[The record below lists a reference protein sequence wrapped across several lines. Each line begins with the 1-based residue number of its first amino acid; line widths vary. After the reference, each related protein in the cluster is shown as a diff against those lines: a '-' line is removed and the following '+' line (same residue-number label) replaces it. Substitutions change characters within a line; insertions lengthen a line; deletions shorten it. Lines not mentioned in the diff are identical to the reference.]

1 MHLTETE
8 LREIIKRCLK
18 GDIDPD
24 RPASEQEIC
33 LYSKSRDPRTGK
45 RRLLGRH
52 HDREEAL
59 GQERLIQARK
69 HGG

>member
-1 MHLTETE
+1 MHLTESE
-8 LREIIKRCLK
+8 LREVIKRCLK

-24 RPASEQEIC
+24 RPLSDQIVC
-33 LYSKSRDPRTGK
+33 LYTARRDPKTGR

-52 HDREEAL
+52 HYREEAL

-69 HGG
+69 HG

>member
-1 MHLTETE
+1 MHLTESE

-24 RPASEQEIC
+24 RPLSDQVVC
-33 LYSKSRDPRTGK
+33 LYTKKKHGGM

-52 HDREEAL
+52 PDKKSAY
-59 GQERLIQARK
+59 GQERLIQMRK
-69 HGG
+69 RGG

>member
-1 MHLTETE
+1 MHLTESE
-8 LREIIKRCLK
+8 LREVIRRCLK
-18 GDIDPD
+18 RDIDPN
-24 RPASEQEIC
+24 RPLSDQIVC
-33 LYSKSRDPRTGK
+33 LYTAHKDPKSGK

-59 GQERLIQARK
+59 SQERLIQARK

>member
-24 RPASEQEIC
+24 RPTSEQEIC
-33 LYSKSRDPRTGK
+33 LYSKRRDPRTGR

-52 HDREEAL
+52 HDRGEAL
-59 GQERLIQARK
+59 GQERLIQAIK
-69 HGG
+69 KGG